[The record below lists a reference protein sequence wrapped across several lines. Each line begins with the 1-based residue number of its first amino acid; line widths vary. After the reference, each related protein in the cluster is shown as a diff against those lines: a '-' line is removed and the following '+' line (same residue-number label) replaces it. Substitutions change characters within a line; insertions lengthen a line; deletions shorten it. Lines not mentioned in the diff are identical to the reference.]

1 MIDPNKPD
9 FSNTPV
15 SERRARFGYAPASAV
30 AAPAVSILTPYYDA
44 GEHFAATA
52 RSVLQQSLQNFEWII
67 VNDCSQDAE
76 SLRVLDEYRDAD
88 PRIRVI
94 DCETNGG
101 PSRARNI
108 GYAAARAPYV
118 VQIDA
123 DDLLEPTAAEKWLWF
138 LETHPEVG
146 FVKGYSLGFDAQQ
159 YLWTKGFHCNEQFL
173 EENPVQPNS
182 LIRKQVH
189 ADAGGYDEGN
199 RDGLEDWD
207 FWLRCATAGHWG
219 TTIPEYLDW
228 YRRRESHSDRWD
240 NWDDGSR
247 QKGFRAQLRGRYAH
261 LAGGRFPRIEARY
274 PAQYEDIATELP
286 FANPLA
292 KEKPRLLL
300 VLPWM
305 TMGGSDKF
313 SLDLLA
319 QVTAR
324 GWEVT
329 VAATRD
335 GDNSWLHEFAR
346 YTPDVFILGN
356 YVRTSDYPR
365 FLHYLVQSRA
375 PDAVLLTHS
384 LLGYQLLPYL
394 RSRCPDTPFLDYCH
408 IEEHAWKNGGYPRF
422 GVGYQELLDLNVVSN
437 ERLKR
442 WMVDRGADP
451 DRIEVCYTGIDPEV
465 WKPDAVAREAF
476 RQSVGLS
483 ADDVVILFAG
493 RFHPQKQP
501 MVLARTL
508 VALAN
513 RGLDFHAII
522 AGEGEDRGAF
532 DAAIA
537 HTAAAARVHV
547 IGAVSTD
554 MMKQVMPAAD
564 IFFLPSQWEGI
575 ALSAYESM
583 SCGVAFV
590 GADVGGQRELVAEG
604 AGLLV
609 GRADENAEVRR
620 YTDLLAGL
628 IANPEKRRR
637 MAESGRERVAS
648 FSLAA
653 MGEKMVACL
662 ARAKDLARTA
672 PRPPVGPG
680 LGLET
685 AVQAIEYRRME
696 ALADSLWAAR
706 HNGSRPGA
714 PPNVPLTS
722 KIVSRVK
729 RMIKKRLPNRP

>member
-15 SERRARFGYAPASAV
+15 SERRARFGYAPAAAV
-30 AAPAVSILTPYYDA
+30 TRPAVSILTPYYNA
-44 GEHFAATA
+44 GEHFPATA
-52 RSVLQQSLQNFEWII
+52 RSVLQQSLQNFEWLI

-76 SLRVLDEYRDAD
+76 SLRVLDEYRNAD

-94 DCETNGG
+94 DHETNGG
-101 PSRARNI
+101 PSRARNT

-146 FVKGYSLGFDAQQ
+146 FVKGYSVGFDAQH
-159 YLWTKGFHCNEQFL
+159 YLWTRGFHCNEQFL
-173 EENPVQPNS
+173 EENPVQPNG
-182 LIRKQVH
+182 LVRRQVH
-189 ADAGGYDEGN
+189 ADAGGYDETN
-199 RDGLEDWD
+199 REGLEDWD

-228 YRRRESHSDRWD
+228 YRRRESHRDRWH

-247 QKGFRAQLRGRYAH
+247 QQSFHARLKARYTH
-261 LAGGRFPRIEARY
+261 LAGSRFPRIEARH
-274 PAQYEDIATELP
+274 PAQYEDVATELP
-286 FANPLA
+286 FANPLT
-292 KEKPRLLL
+292 KERPRLLL

-319 QVTAR
+319 QATAM

-335 GDNSWLHEFAR
+335 GDNAWLHEFTR
-346 YTPDVFILGN
+346 YTPDAFILGN
-356 YVRTSDYPR
+356 YIPVSDYPR
-365 FLHYLVQSRA
+365 FLHYLIESRR

-408 IEEHAWKNGGYPRF
+408 IEEHGWKNGGYPRF
-422 GVGYQELLDLNVVSN
+422 GSGYQELLDLNVVSS
-437 ERLKR
+437 EYLKR
-442 WMVDRGADP
+442 WMVGRGADP
-451 DRIEVCYTGIDPEV
+451 DRIEVCYTGIDPGV
-465 WKPDAVAREAF
+465 WKPDVAAREAF
-476 RQSVGLS
+476 RESLGLS
-483 ADDVVILFAG
+483 SDDVVILFAG
-493 RFHPQKQP
+493 RLHPQKQP

-508 VALAN
+508 VALAK
-513 RGLDFHAII
+513 RGLAFHAVI
-522 AGEGEDRGAF
+522 AGEGEDRSAF
-532 DAAIA
+532 EAAIA
-537 HTAAAARVHV
+537 RTPAAGRIHM
-547 IGAVSTD
+547 IGAVSMDT
-554 MMKQVMPAAD
+554 MKQAMPGAD

-575 ALSAYESM
+575 ALSAYEAM

-590 GADVGGQRELVAEG
+590 GADVGGQRELVTEG
-604 AGLLV
+604 TGLLIQ
-609 GRADENAEVRR
+609 RADQDTEVRR
-620 YTDLLAGL
+620 YTDVLAGL
-628 IANPEKRRR
+628 IADPEKRRR
-637 MAESGRERVAS
+637 VAESGRARVAS
-648 FSLAA
+648 FSLTA
-653 MGEKMVACL
+653 MGEKMLACV
-662 ARAKDLARTA
+662 ARAKELVRIA

-685 AVQAIEYRRME
+685 AVQAVEYRRME
-696 ALADSLWAAR
+696 ALADSLWAIQK
-706 HNGSRPGA
+706 NGSSQGA
-714 PPNVPLTS
+714 PPKPPLTS
-722 KIVSRVK
+722 KIVNRVK
-729 RMIKKRLPNRP
+729 RMIKKRLPNRA